1 MDSVR
6 LMKVAQLVRSYDG
19 VTRADVVMG
28 TAANLAALGADVDA
42 SPTDV
47 VIAVDGGG
55 DGALDAAEAEL
66 AAPAG
71 ERPGRDRAAA
81 LAAADPARTSR

>member
-1 MDSVR
+1 
-6 LMKVAQLVRSYDG
+6 MKVAQLVRSYDG

-47 VIAVDGGG
+47 VIAVEGGG

-66 AAPAG
+66 TAPVESRRRRG
-71 ERPGRDRAAA
+71 SSRRA
-81 LAAADPARTSR
+81 RC